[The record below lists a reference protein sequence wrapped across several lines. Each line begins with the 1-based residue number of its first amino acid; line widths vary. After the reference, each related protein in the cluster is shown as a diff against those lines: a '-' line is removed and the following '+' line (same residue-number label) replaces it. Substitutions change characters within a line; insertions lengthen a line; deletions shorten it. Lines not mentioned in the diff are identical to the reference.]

1 MLVVFWAFPLE
12 RNRRIFH
19 SFRGQEFV
27 LLWMYM
33 LLGILMTFCLFTILG
48 NSVRLQYFQIGRRM
62 LFGNHFVYIN
72 FLSFDMFSFKI
83 ILRKVNFL

>member
-1 MLVVFWAFPLE
+1 MLVVFRAFPLE